1 MTDTSA
7 RNYEVVI
14 SEAELRERIATVG
27 LQISRAYES
36 RVLHCVGVLENSFIF
51 FADLVR
57 EIKCDVRCQFV
68 KPFVRE
74 IADRNIPTTEIFY
87 APEVDVEGRHVLLC
101 EGILSTGQTT
111 DFLVRN
117 FQARGAASV
126 AVCGLLDRQSARC
139 IHLNVA
145 YFGFQVG
152 SGWVAGYGLGS
163 PLLGRNLPFIFAA
176 PNLPVVS

>member
-1 MTDTSA
+1 MIDSSA
-7 RNYEVVI
+7 RKYEVVI
-14 SEAELRERIATVG
+14 SEDQLRERIAIMG
-27 LQISRAYES
+27 QQISRDYEN

-74 IADRNIPTTEIFY
+74 VVDQGVITTEIFY
-87 APEVDVEGRHVLLC
+87 APEVDVEGRDVLLC
-101 EGILSTGQTT
+101 EGILATGQTT
-111 DFLVRN
+111 DFLLRN

-126 AVCGLLDRQSARC
+126 AVCGLLDRLSDRC
-139 IHLNVA
+139 VNLSVA

-152 SGWVAGYGLGS
+152 PEWFAGYGLGS
-163 PLLGRNLPFIFAA
+163 PVLDRNLPFICAR
-176 PNLPVVS
+176 PQHGGQ